1 MQVGQVGFELCH
13 VAPAGQQPDIE
24 MLPIVIY
31 TDRIV
36 IYTDR
41 VNKIDWF
48 SWNLPWLVRFPLLL
62 NMVFIIA

>member
-24 MLPIVIY
+24 MLP
-31 TDRIV
+31 IV

>member
-31 TDRIV
+31 TDR
-36 IYTDR
+36 

-48 SWNLPWLVRFPLLL
+48 SWNLPRLVRFPLLL